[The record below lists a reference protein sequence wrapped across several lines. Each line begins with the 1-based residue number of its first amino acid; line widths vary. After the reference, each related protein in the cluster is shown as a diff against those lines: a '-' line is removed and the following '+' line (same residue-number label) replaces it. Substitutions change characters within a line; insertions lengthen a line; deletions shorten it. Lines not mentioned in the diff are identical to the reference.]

1 MKIDLKINPFFGA
14 TISLADIAIMPF
26 IRQFSNVDIGYF
38 NNRFTFLSKWKQ
50 SLILLE
56 IFSKM
61 MISLKFGRKIRKG
74 EYLIYLIF

>member
-1 MKIDLKINPFFGA
+1 MKTDLKINPFFFGA
-14 TISLADIAIMPF
+14 TISLADIAVMPF

-50 SLILLE
+50 SLISLE

-61 MISLKFGRKIRKG
+61 MNKFEVWDEDKKG
-74 EYLIYLIF
+74 ESILFT